1 MAPERD
7 RVTGV
12 TAALLDD
19 GGRKT
24 GETRSFHADVV
35 LAADGNSTRTAVSL
49 GMHKRDDRPLGVAVR
64 TYFSSPRH
72 EDDWME
78 GWLELAAPGPGAGSA
93 AAARGGRPLPGYGWV
108 FGVGDG
114 TCNVGLG
121 ILNSSREFGKL
132 DYKQV
137 LRDWTAGMPPEWG
150 FTPEN
155 QMGEIRGAALP
166 MGFNRTPHYSPGLL
180 LLGDAGGMVS
190 PFNGEGISYAMES
203 ARYAAEFITQA
214 TAANSLLARDHVLS
228 GYAGHLR
235 HQWGSHFTLGRAFA
249 QLIGKPQIMKLAL
262 RTGMPVPVLM
272 RFVVRMLAN
281 LTDHG
286 GRGFEDRVI
295 HLLEKLA
302 PATNN
307 QLSRATASATISVT
321 GSSTT
326 GHRPLTKASVKP

>member
-1 MAPERD
+1 
-7 RVTGV
+7 
-12 TAALLDD
+12 
-19 GGRKT
+19 
-24 GETRSFHADVV
+24 
-35 LAADGNSTRTAVSL
+35 
-49 GMHKRDDRPLGVAVR
+49 MHKRDDRPLGVAVR
-64 TYFSSPRH
+64 TYFTSPRH
-72 EDDWME
+72 DDDWME

-121 ILNSSREFGKL
+121 ILNSSRNSASWTTSRCCGNGL
-132 DYKQV
+132 PACRRSGV
-137 LRDWTAGMPPEWG
+137 LRRRTRWGRSAARPCPWASTAPRTIRPACCCWVMPAAWSVPLTARASPTRWNRPA
-150 FTPEN
+150 TPPN
-155 QMGEIRGAALP
+155 SSPSAA
-166 MGFNRTPHYSPGLL
+166 
-180 LLGDAGGMVS
+180 
-190 PFNGEGISYAMES
+190 
-203 ARYAAEFITQA
+203 
-214 TAANSLLARDHVLS
+214 AANSLLARDHALS

-307 QLSRATASATISVT
+307 QPGPPPVPLSVSLAAPQPATA
-321 GSSTT
+321 
-326 GHRPLTKASVKP
+326 P